1 MASFLDRLGLTRGNN
16 ALAPV
21 TPIEAARGRNGI
33 ASPWTSGSLAPF
45 VWSDV
50 FGTEAMQPLS
60 RDIAMTLPPVS
71 NGRALL
77 VGELAGRPLRAKKDD
92 ILTKRQPAWLY
103 RTNSDVSPWQRMAM
117 TIDDHM
123 FHGDSLWACE
133 RGADDQ
139 ITDAVRMPREQWR
152 FNDKNVLE
160 VTADGEKWFSPR
172 KTDVIYIPGSFDG
185 LLNVAAR
192 TIRAAINLEASWANQ
207 AATPL
212 PSLILAQREQGELD
226 PDEVKA
232 VVTGA
237 AEARRDPN
245 GSVMFVPW
253 EYIATVEGHS
263 DPQMLVEARNAVKLD
278 IANYLGI
285 DAGMLD
291 AALPKASL
299 NYETQ
304 EGTQTA
310 FQNRLPYWTGPIEA
324 RLSMDDVCPRGQRI
338 AFDFSTN
345 PIAPGDDTG
354 PFKED

>member
-1 MASFLDRLGLTRGNN
+1 MGLP
-16 ALAPV
+16 A
-21 TPIEAARGRNGI
+21 
-33 ASPWTSGSLAPF
+33 
-45 VWSDV
+45 
-50 FGTEAMQPLS
+50 
-60 RDIAMTLPPVS
+60 VS

-77 VGELAGRPLRAKKDD
+77 VGELAGRPLRAKKDEQ
-92 ILTKRQPAWLY
+92 LTKRQPAWLY
-103 RTNSDVSPWQRMAM
+103 RTNSDVSPWQRMAQ

-123 FHGDSLWACE
+123 FYGDSLWACE

-160 VTADGEKWFSPR
+160 VTADGVKWFPPNKR
-172 KTDVIYIPGSFDG
+172 DVIYIPGAFDG

-212 PSLILAQREQGELD
+212 PSIILAQREQGELD
-226 PDEVKA
+226 AAEVTA
-232 VVTGA
+232 VVTA
-237 AEARRDPN
+237 AAQARRDPN

-253 EYIATVEGHS
+253 EYIASVEGQS

-285 DAGMLD
+285 DAAMLD

-304 EGTQTA
+304 AGTQTS
-310 FQNRLPYWTGPIEA
+310 FQNRLPYWTGPIES

-338 AFDFSTN
+338 AFDFSMN
-345 PIAPGDDTG
+345 PTTPGDDTG
-354 PFKED
+354 AFQED